1 MSELC
6 KHLYIKGDFNAR
18 TGTNFEFEDF
28 DLSRAEA
35 NCYGIDEQTISF
47 INNAHEL
54 CTNSIPTVRKSA
66 DKTKNS
72 FGKKLLRLCK
82 NNNLYICNGRVN
94 PDVSHVITCIKG
106 SVIDYL
112 IANINSLVRINNFI
126 VHDFCPL
133 LSDVHCALSFSI
145 YIRKFKNQN
154 KIIEVTYKKWE
165 SAKRTEF
172 VHNIDRN
179 LVQAISTKLQS
190 LPSGNFSK
198 YDINSIAS
206 QVKRLFV
213 NTAKATFKKPAIV
226 SSKTKRT
233 KPWFG
238 LQCRKAQR
246 KYYTARRLNFI
257 QNTSTSRRKMI
268 NSCKRYKS
276 TMKKYRNLHLQKL
289 QKNIRNMRTNRPKDY
304 WKLINSIDKKHN
316 ESPIAMETLVDFFK
330 TLNINDINIEQQDT
344 HHADHG
350 DQNNEDSTNVLN
362 ELITESEVHE
372 SIKTL
377 KLNKSS
383 GIDDIVNEYIISTK
397 HIMVPI
403 YVKLFNAILE
413 TGNIP
418 SDWLTGIIIPI
429 YKNKGSKLDPGN
441 YRPITLLSCLG
452 KLFTSILNNR
462 LNKFIDE
469 NNALL
474 ENQSGFRKEYSTIDN
489 IFSLFS
495 LLEYHKSKNK
505 KLYCCFI
512 DFTKAFDNVWR
523 VGLWQKLLKK
533 VYMVKFSTLLK
544 TCMPKLSHV
553 SYLTE

>member
-1 MSELC
+1 
-6 KHLYIKGDFNAR
+6 
-18 TGTNFEFEDF
+18 
-28 DLSRAEA
+28 
-35 NCYGIDEQTISF
+35 
-47 INNAHEL
+47 
-54 CTNSIPTVRKSA
+54 
-66 DKTKNS
+66 
-72 FGKKLLRLCK
+72 
-82 NNNLYICNGRVN
+82 
-94 PDVSHVITCIKG
+94 
-106 SVIDYL
+106 
-112 IANINSLVRINNFI
+112 
-126 VHDFCPL
+126 
-133 LSDVHCALSFSI
+133 
-145 YIRKFKNQN
+145 
-154 KIIEVTYKKWE
+154 
-165 SAKRTEF
+165 
-172 VHNIDRN
+172 
-179 LVQAISTKLQS
+179 
-190 LPSGNFSK
+190 
-198 YDINSIAS
+198 
-206 QVKRLFV
+206 
-213 NTAKATFKKPAIV
+213 
-226 SSKTKRT
+226 
-233 KPWFG
+233 
-238 LQCRKAQR
+238 
-246 KYYTARRLNFI
+246 
-257 QNTSTSRRKMI
+257 
-268 NSCKRYKS
+268 
-276 TMKKYRNLHLQKL
+276 MKKYQNLHLQKL

-344 HHADHG
+344 HHTDHG

-362 ELITESEVHE
+362 EFITESEVHE

-383 GIDDIVNEYIISTK
+383 GIDDIVNEYIISMK

-469 NNALL
+469 NNILL
-474 ENQSGFRKEYSTIDN
+474 ENQSGFRKEYSTLDN

-512 DFTKAFDNVWR
+512 DFTKAFDNVW
-523 VGLWQKLLKK
+523 
-533 VYMVKFSTLLK
+533 
-544 TCMPKLSHV
+544 
-553 SYLTE
+553 